1 MQHLFLTAPSLDS
14 GLISHNSILNQE
26 TLQIGLF
33 LIYFVPCV
41 GSYSTKMNQTQ
52 TNTEITF
59 NFTIFSS
66 SVKEK
71 LAFYLPGPDW
81 TFQIII

>member
-1 MQHLFLTAPSLDS
+1 MQHLFLTTPSLDS
-14 GLISHNSILNQE
+14 GLISHNSVLNQE

-52 TNTEITF
+52 TNTEIVDKPLLKLF
-59 NFTIFSS
+59 LILLFSH
-66 SVKEK
+66 
-71 LAFYLPGPDW
+71 L
-81 TFQIII
+81 Q